1 MSFRFPRMPLS
12 KVRSPVESGCKDT
25 TIFQTAKIFFHVFFM
40 FFLRTLSFRHLQH
53 EFFFEKKET
62 MPGTRRKNAFSVRIF
77 WKIGRWTTEKNAMSS
92 QVVVYHRCYIVS
104 AWRGNYTTH
113 CASTFCFHKA
123 AAPWRAG
130 RLGDTLCPSP
140 TPPFPLPSPLISPLQ
155 MGERWDNDG
164 TTMGQLA
171 GTGRGTGNR
180 NFTALLLQPV
190 FIVTRFTPII

>member
-1 MSFRFPRMPLS
+1 MSFRFPRTPLS

-53 EFFFEKKET
+53 EFFFEKKEIT
-62 MPGTRRKNAFSVRIF
+62 PGTRRKNAFSVRIF
-77 WKIGRWTTEKNAMSS
+77 WKIGRWTTEKNTMYS

-113 CASTFCFHKA
+113 CASTFCFHQA
-123 AAPWRAG
+123 AAPWRVG
-130 RLGDTLCPSP
+130 RLSDTSRPSP
-140 TPPFPLPSPLISPLQ
+140 TRPFPPHFPFANGRT

-164 TTMGQLA
+164 TTG
-171 GTGRGTGNR
+171 GDRTGTGNR

-190 FIVTRFTPII
+190 S